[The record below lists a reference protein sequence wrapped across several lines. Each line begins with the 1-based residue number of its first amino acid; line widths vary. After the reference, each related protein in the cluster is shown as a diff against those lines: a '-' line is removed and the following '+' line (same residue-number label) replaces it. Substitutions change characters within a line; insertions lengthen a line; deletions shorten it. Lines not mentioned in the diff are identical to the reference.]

1 MSEHPDTNS
10 MDSSSAQEGSS
21 NIFVNLHQED
31 STGIPSLKNA
41 PESAISSSAS
51 ESKVSV
57 HMVVALAV
65 VAIGAGVI
73 YAMRYIGM
81 KAGLDEEIAQID
93 YTSQSEN
100 TEFSK
105 RFGQV
110 MGQLDESTIAVQLSE
125 HESFVDAPFAR
136 PSAMGKSDPVIKA
149 DPGMSEEERLALQ
162 RQRELELERQRRH
175 DAVVSEAMSFHLQGV
190 VGGSRPAARVSGQPV
205 SVGSKV
211 GEYFKVTKIT
221 GRSVVIEADG
231 MRFELAMGEETK
243 QLD

>member
-1 MSEHPDTNS
+1 MSDQPEMNS

-21 NIFVNLHQED
+21 NIFLNLHQED

-65 VAIGAGVI
+65 VAVGAGVI

-93 YTSQSEN
+93 YTSQSES

-162 RQRELELERQRRH
+162 RKRELELERQRRH
-175 DAVVSEAMSFHLQGV
+175 DAVVSEALSFHLQGV